1 MVQVTLVCVDVKSG
15 SVNVVDIDTEK
26 LVGHLQQAIAEVLK
40 YSGKA
45 SDLQLFL
52 AKKANGAWLSS
63 PSEDVKKLKKGVKTA
78 LIKALTKEDQEL
90 QAEDPLEDVLIGM
103 DPPSARQIHVL
114 VVVPQQWTSAPI
126 VSDGGVF
133 DHCSDPFFSKFQTV
147 DEVNSWLQFPALL
160 PLTERQTLYIRSS
173 YKSIAAQALSKVDP
187 NRRKYAVITGTPGIG
202 KSVFVYY
209 VMWRLIKDRKR
220 VLLFEGEGNFY
231 FDGTTMFTC
240 KALPDKSNLQF
251 WSPDLWCLVD
261 SLDPTSIPGLPY
273 RRCSVLLAS
282 TPRRDCIGEFKKL
295 APAPDVFYMPLWTK
309 EELATI
315 APMYPHAAAV
325 WENRFE
331 CLGGVPRLV
340 LQDIETDPQAWLMS
354 ACNSC
359 SLDDCIMLVSIY
371 SEINSKTKIAQIL
384 IHIHS
389 QEPYREYKV
398 VYASDLAMQLIV
410 RTKWRLD
417 RAKLQSLLGSSD
429 GNPLAQ
435 SLCGYIFEL
444 YSMDL
449 LEQGGTFVYRKLL
462 SEKSKRKRG
471 TPADGTIDIPRSSQP
486 RQIVER
492 VEVGQLANQLYVP
505 RTSNYTAIDAWMPH
519 FGGFQITVGKKHDIK
534 GGAADDLAKL
544 GPNGNRLFFLLPPL
558 YYKTFTKKTPQTIE
572 QFAILVPYP
581 EQV

>member
-1 MVQVTLVCVDVKSG
+1 
-15 SVNVVDIDTEK
+15 
-26 LVGHLQQAIAEVLK
+26 
-40 YSGKA
+40 
-45 SDLQLFL
+45 
-52 AKKANGAWLSS
+52 
-63 PSEDVKKLKKGVKTA
+63 
-78 LIKALTKEDQEL
+78 
-90 QAEDPLEDVLIGM
+90 M

-114 VVVPQQWTSAPI
+114 VVVPEQWTSAPI
-126 VSDGGVF
+126 VSKDGVF
-133 DHCSDPFFSKFQTV
+133 DHCSDPFFSQFPTA
-147 DEVNSWLQFPALL
+147 DERGGWLEFPALL
-160 PLTERQTLYIRSS
+160 PLTECQQLYIRSS
-173 YKSIAAQALSKVDP
+173 YKSIAAQALSKMDP

-209 VMWRLIKDRKR
+209 VLWLLIKDKNR
-220 VLLFEGEGNFY
+220 VLLFDSNGLFY
-231 FDGTTMFTC
+231 FDGSTMLNC
-240 KALPDKSNLQF
+240 VSLPNKFNEQF
-251 WSPDLWCLVD
+251 WAPGLWCLVD
-261 SLDPTSIPGLPY
+261 SLDPTSIAELPY
-273 RRCSVLLAS
+273 RRCSILLAS
-282 TPRRDCIGEFKKL
+282 TPRRDCIGEFMKL
-295 APAPDVFYMPLWTK
+295 VPTPDVFYMPLWTT

-315 APMYPHAAAV
+315 APMYPHAAAA
-325 WENRFE
+325 WQNRFE

-486 RQIVER
+486 RQIAER

-505 RTSNYTAIDAWMPH
+505 RTSNYAAIDAWMPH

>member
-1 MVQVTLVCVDVKSG
+1 MYQFPADQL
-15 SVNVVDIDTEK
+15 
-26 LVGHLQQAIAEVLK
+26 H
-40 YSGKA
+40 
-45 SDLQLFL
+45 LFL
-52 AKKANGAWLSS
+52 AKTEGGGWLSS
-63 PSEDVKKLKKGVKTA
+63 LTEDVKKLKKGEKTVF
-78 LIKALTKEDQEL
+78 IEALTQEEQEL
-90 QAEDPLEDVLIGM
+90 QAEDPLEDVLYGM

-114 VVVPQQWTSAPI
+114 VVVPEQWTSAPI

-133 DHCSDPFFSKFQTV
+133 DHCSDPFFSQFPTV

-187 NRRKYAVITGTPGIG
+187 NRRKYAVITGTPGVG

-209 VMWRLIKDRKR
+209 VMWRLIKDKKR
-220 VLLFEGEGNFY
+220 VLFTTRQPPIY
-231 FDGTTMFTC
+231 FDGSTIHEC
-240 KALPDKSNLQF
+240 KQLPYSGNQQF

-261 SLDPTSIPGLPY
+261 SVDPTNVVGMPIE
-273 RRCSVLLAS
+273 RCSVLLAS

-295 APAPDVFYMPLWTK
+295 VPTPDVFYMPLWTT

-315 APMYPHAAAV
+315 APMYPHAAAA
-325 WENRFE
+325 WQNRFE

-340 LQDIETDPQAWLMS
+340 LQDIGTNPQALLMS
-354 ACNSC
+354 ACSSC

-371 SEINSKTKIAQIL
+371 SEINSKTKIAQIS

-449 LEQGGTFVYRKLL
+449 LEHGGTFVYRKLL
-462 SEKSKRKRG
+462 SRKSKRKRG

-486 RQIVER
+486 RQIASR
-492 VEVGQLANQLYVP
+492 
-505 RTSNYTAIDAWMPH
+505 
-519 FGGFQITVGKKHDIK
+519 
-534 GGAADDLAKL
+534 
-544 GPNGNRLFFLLPPL
+544 
-558 YYKTFTKKTPQTIE
+558 
-572 QFAILVPYP
+572 
-581 EQV
+581 

>member
-1 MVQVTLVCVDVKSG
+1 MVKLFCAIVGVAGSAFSVRVDESD
-15 SVNVVDIDTEK
+15 SVDDLKDAIKEK
-26 LVGHLQQAIAEVLK
+26 KMYQFPADK
-40 YSGKA
+40 
-45 SDLQLFL
+45 LQLFL
-52 AKKANGAWLSS
+52 AKKDKGRGAWLKSK
-63 PSEDVKKLKKGVKTA
+63 DLLRMRKGEIPNEV
-78 LIKALTKEDQEL
+78 ESRYMNEEL
-90 QAEDPLEDVLIGM
+90 EDPTDKICSKF
-103 DPPSARQIHVL
+103 PSTIPDGTIHVL
-114 VVVPQQWTSAPI
+114 VVVPEQGTSAPI

-133 DHCSDPFFSKFQTV
+133 DRCSDPFFSKFQTV
-147 DEVNSWLQFPALL
+147 DEVNSWLQFSALL

-173 YKSIAAQALSKVDP
+173 YKSIAAQALTKVDP

-295 APAPDVFYMPLWTK
+295 APTPDVFYMPLWTK

-486 RQIVER
+486 RQIAER
-492 VEVGQLANQLYVP
+492 VEVGQLANQLSVDS
-505 RTSNYTAIDAWMPH
+505 R
-519 FGGFQITVGKKHDIK
+519 
-534 GGAADDLAKL
+534 
-544 GPNGNRLFFLLPPL
+544 
-558 YYKTFTKKTPQTIE
+558 
-572 QFAILVPYP
+572 
-581 EQV
+581 